1 MRVEKTEEYAAWID
15 DLRDLAGR
23 ARILV
28 RVERL
33 IEGHPGVHRHLGG
46 GVCEMKID
54 VGPGYRVY
62 YAQFGAQLL
71 LLLAGGDKASQHR
84 DIALAM
90 ALARAHGK
98 PMRPRIVS

>member
-1 MRVEKTEEYAAWID
+1 MRVERTEEFAAWID
-15 DLRDLAGR
+15 ALRDVAGR

-33 IEGHPGVHRHLGG
+33 IEGNAGDHRHLGG
-46 GVCEMKID
+46 GVCELKID
-54 VGPGYRVY
+54 CGPGYRVY
-62 YAQFGAQLL
+62 YRPFGNTLL
-71 LLLAGGDKASQHR
+71 LLLAGGDKGSQTR

-98 PMRPRIVS
+98 PTRPGIVS